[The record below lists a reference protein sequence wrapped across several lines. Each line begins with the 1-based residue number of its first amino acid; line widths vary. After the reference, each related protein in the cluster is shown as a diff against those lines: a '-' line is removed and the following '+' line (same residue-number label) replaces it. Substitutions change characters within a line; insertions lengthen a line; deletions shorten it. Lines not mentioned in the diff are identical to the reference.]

1 VAFTNAVT
9 LIVVCATAL
18 FAFGCDIYNP
28 PGEDHEVSGQVL
40 WVDESSEDGSLAFD
54 PPNADDCRKEGLN
67 LHASQLKGTER
78 EIIAGGSSIVGY
90 PEPADDLALD
100 RSAQKVYWAVHTEQE
115 PPCGPVEDVTEIEQ
129 VGLTGGGA
137 RQVRKIDN
145 TEASA
150 DRIIPALATAG
161 VRLVWAEVAREGT
174 GETSTILEVP
184 LPAGPSNRERSP
196 AGHGLRNGGDGGTE
210 GTVEVL
216 VAGPDGDAI
225 YWNTQDNR
233 HFRTDLGEAPSEE
246 PLPEAA
252 TSRLLGDFDG
262 RVEAVGGRPARI
274 YWAEPRSSGTTLRS
288 VALDGS
294 GSRRDGTLPPET
306 TAIGLGPK
314 GEKIFA
320 GTAGEDE
327 GIWVGPLANA
337 EASRFDKCVG
347 EGKSGERHRED
358 FQAPRSLAVL
368 YDTPR

>member
-1 VAFTNAVT
+1 MIDVRSNPIAV
-9 LIVVCATAL
+9 LLSAVLLVLA
-18 FAFGCDIYNP
+18 GCDLAPPGYDP

-54 PPNADDCRKEGLN
+54 PPNADDCREEGLN

-100 RSAQKVYWAVHTEQE
+100 RSAQKVYWAVHTKQG
-115 PPCGPVEDVTEIEQ
+115 PPCGPVEDVTQIEQ

-150 DRIIPALATAG
+150 DRMIPALATAG
-161 VRLVWAEVAREGT
+161 AHLVWAEVAEKGAE
-174 GETSTILEVP
+174 ETSTILEAS
-184 LPAGPSNRERSP
+184 LPAGTPSTGN
-196 AGHGLRNGGDGGTE
+196 GLQPDTAYVTE
-210 GTVEVL
+210 GEVEAL
-216 VAGPDGDAI
+216 EAGPDGEAV
-225 YWNTQDNR
+225 YWNTQDDR
-233 HFRTDLGEAPSEE
+233 LFRTRLGGATTRLSENF
-246 PLPEAA
+246 
-252 TSRLLGDFDG
+252 SGK
-262 RVEAVGGRPARI
+262 VEAIGGRPARI
-274 YWAEPRSSGTTLRS
+274 YWADPGPSGTTLRS
-288 VALDGS
+288 VALDGT
-294 GSRRDGTLPPET
+294 GARQDGTVPAET
-306 TAIGLGPK
+306 TAMTIGPN
-314 GEKIFA
+314 GEKVFV

-347 EGKSGERHRED
+347 EGKSGNRHRED
-358 FQAPRSLAVL
+358 FQTPRSLAVL